1 VAKGQESDT
10 AVRAK
15 VSLVDPDTLAIL
27 WTNDP
32 ALVARELG
40 TAITIG
46 DVVPMAE
53 SLGVPAALREVAA
66 TGVSR
71 NLKVDLVSTS
81 KGAVAIVISL
91 YRLPDG
97 RLMVV
102 SENAWQ
108 MGRKDGRSSRPG

>member
-1 VAKGQESDT
+1 MDQEREI

-15 VSLVDPDTLAIL
+15 VSLVDPDTFAVL

-32 ALVARELG
+32 ALASPE
-40 TAITIG
+40 ADAHIG
-46 DVVPMAE
+46 IDEIVPMAE
-53 SLGVPAALREVAA
+53 SLDLSDVLRDVAA

-81 KGAVAIVISL
+81 KGAVAIVISI

-97 RLMVV
+97 ALMVV

-108 MGRKDGRSSRPG
+108 AGRKEGRRPRAR

>member
-1 VAKGQESDT
+1 MAQEREREM

-15 VSLVDPDTLAIL
+15 VSLVDPDTLAVV

-32 ALVARELG
+32 ELG
-40 TAITIG
+40 TREDGAPIG
-46 DVVPMAE
+46 IDEVVPMAE
-53 SLGVPAALREVAA
+53 SLGVPDALREVAA

-71 NLKVDLVSTS
+71 NLKVDLINTS

-108 MGRKDGRSSRPG
+108 SRGK